1 MIYYTETARQSAQEN
16 IDNCIKKIMQV
27 PGDILDSLTVT
38 KTVGHLYD
46 LKKYIEKEDKDC
58 KNKAYAAE
66 NAMREEEGLEPL
78 NQLTVSN
85 LLDDTYSNIRD
96 IINMYSK
103 DGNYDLAS
111 VLVVRAIL
119 NSVVTTIKEKK
130 YAI

>member
-16 IDNCIKKIMQV
+16 IDNCIKKLMQV

-58 KNKAYAAE
+58 KNNAYAAE